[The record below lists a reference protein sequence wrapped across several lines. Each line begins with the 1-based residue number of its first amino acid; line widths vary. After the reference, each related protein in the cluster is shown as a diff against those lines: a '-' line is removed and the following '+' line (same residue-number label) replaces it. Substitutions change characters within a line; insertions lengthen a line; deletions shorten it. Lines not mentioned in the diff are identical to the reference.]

1 MSALF
6 CDHQW
11 KCDPQGHSDGY
22 HRSVFCSDCKSQSRS
37 AEGPCA
43 EDCQAIYKPGA
54 IYFMGMHPE
63 LKDDSWEVGKRCTCT
78 AQANIRI
85 TVKDGVP
92 TAECPV
98 CHQAYTVMVEG
109 PGRGDMWPVHP
120 GQII

>member
-1 MSALF
+1 
-6 CDHQW
+6 
-11 KCDPQGHSDGY
+11 
-22 HRSVFCSDCKSQSRS
+22 
-37 AEGPCA
+37 
-43 EDCQAIYKPGA
+43 
-54 IYFMGMHPE
+54 MHPE
-63 LKDDSWEVGKRCTCT
+63 LKDDSWEVGKRCTCK

-85 TVKDGVP
+85 TVKDRVP